1 MTCLINVQKNKH
13 AIPPLSVSQFETV
26 GEAENSGTLQTASC
40 HTVNRRYSE
49 FLNLQTRLE
58 DNPEVKRVIKSK
70 DARFPET
77 EQTDDATAKLA

>member
-1 MTCLINVQKNKH
+1 MSIASSLLF
-13 AIPPLSVSQFETV
+13 ASQFETV
-26 GEAENSGTLQTASC
+26 GEAENCGSVQTASC

-70 DARFPET
+70 DGDFRQKNSLFCPER
-77 EQTDDATAKLA
+77 Q